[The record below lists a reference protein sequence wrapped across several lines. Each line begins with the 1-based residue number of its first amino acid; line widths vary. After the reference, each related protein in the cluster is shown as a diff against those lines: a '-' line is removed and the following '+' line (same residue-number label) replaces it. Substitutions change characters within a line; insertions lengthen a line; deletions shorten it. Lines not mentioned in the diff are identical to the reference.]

1 MGSGLKKPPRVGSGP
16 DCPPPVP
23 ARTVPVPG
31 FEPGTRVGRVRVD
44 KGRVTQKKKNPS
56 NPYPCYPRTRTRPYP
71 PTRLP
76 GPVPARTVPCYPDP
90 PTRAPII

>member
-1 MGSGLKKPPRVGSGP
+1 MCSGLKKPPRVGSGP
-16 DCPPPVP
+16 DRPPPVP

-56 NPYPCYPRTRTRPYP
+56 NPYPCGPVPVPAYP
-71 PTRLP
+71 PTRTRLP
-76 GPVPARTVPCYPDP
+76 AYPDP